1 MSYKAQVG
9 SVAFQTIEYLTT
21 NPEEELTSEDIGI
34 KFDKPS
40 KQVHSLLA
48 EAVKAGALKREENA
62 DEELVYRLGTGSPN
76 IVAKAG
82 RHASLH
88 AQTPWV
94 GAKPAAAGRKRTTV
108 DVDAVAIEKDVPLI
122 TTRGRQAIDWRS
134 LFKRMDV
141 NHSCVLP
148 KGVRGQLAKAAAA
161 YKHEGLG
168 EFAIRVLDDDALR
181 MWRVK

>member
-1 MSYKAQVG
+1 VNYKPQLG
-9 SVAFQTIEYLTT
+9 SVAFKTIEYLTT

-62 DEELVYRLGTGSPN
+62 EQELVYRLGTGVPN
-76 IVAKAG
+76 IV
-82 RHASLH
+82 
-88 AQTPWV
+88 P
-94 GAKPAAAGRKRTTV
+94 AAGRNGSLRTDLSFPATPAPAKRPIV
-108 DVDAVAIEKDVPLI
+108 QIDVAAIPIDKDVPLVSS
-122 TTRGRQAIDWRS
+122 RGRQPIDWKA
-134 LFKRMDV
+134 LFTRMDI

-148 KGVRGQLAKAAAA
+148 KGVRGQLAKAAAE
-161 YKHEGLG
+161 YKKQGLG
-168 EFAIRVLDDDALR
+168 EFSIRVLDDDALR